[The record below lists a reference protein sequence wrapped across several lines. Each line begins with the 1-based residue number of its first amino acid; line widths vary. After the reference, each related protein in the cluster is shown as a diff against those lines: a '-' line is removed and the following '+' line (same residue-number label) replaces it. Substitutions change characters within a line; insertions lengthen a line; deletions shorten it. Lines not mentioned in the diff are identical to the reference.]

1 MNINS
6 LLPQDGR
13 ANQNAAAIA
22 LERKWERTGLLEGL
36 SSEVERKGMAV
47 LLENQAKQLVT
58 EASATGGNSNSEE
71 WSGVALPL
79 VRRIFA
85 EIAAKD
91 FVSVQPM
98 NLPSGLVFYLD
109 FKYGTAVNQIDQAGG
124 NDFLTGQGK
133 DAQSDSVFGITDAR
147 KGTPGTEGLYGPG
160 RFGYSVNM
168 VEGASVTL
176 GESGIT
182 TARTGS
188 ISATTGLFTSTA
200 ASAGDAMTA
209 TELGIFTNFNSEFSA
224 SVHGDN
230 HVILSVPSK
239 SLHSDASV
247 AARYD
252 QEAVR
257 SFNLS
262 GSNAFYPEFTRT
274 TANGSHIE
282 FLIKKDADIKATSA
296 FKVSFALQPSDI
308 TRGDY
313 EDQAPNEDMNGST
326 SLNIPEINLEMRSE
340 AIVAKTRKLKAVW
353 TPEFAQD
360 LNAYHSIDA
369 EAELTS
375 MLSEYVSQEIDL
387 EILGMLQENAQTV
400 ERWSAKVG
408 YEYNAAVGGFNA
420 GNSAAQAYNQGTW
433 FQTLGTKIQKVSNK
447 IHQLTLRGGANFLVC
462 SPTVAT
468 ILESIPGYAADT
480 DGDKMQFAM
489 GVQKVGSINSR
500 FQVYKNPYMTENS
513 ILMGY
518 RGSQFL
524 ETGAVYSPYIP
535 LIMTPLVY
543 DPDNFTPRK
552 GVMTRYAKKI
562 VRPEFYGK
570 VLVHGLD
577 TI

>member
-1 MNINS
+1 MDINS
-6 LLPQDGR
+6 LLPHEH
-13 ANQNAAAIA
+13 AATQKEVAIQ
-22 LERKWERTGLLEGL
+22 LENKWKGSGLLEGL
-36 SSEVERKGMAV
+36 DSEIDRRSMAV
-47 LLENQAKQLVT
+47 LLENQARQLVT
-58 EASATGGNSNSEE
+58 EASATGAQSNAEE
-71 WSGVALPL
+71 WAGVALPL

-109 FKYGTAVNQIDQAGG
+109 FKYGTGVGQIDSVAGG
-124 NDFLTGQGK
+124 NDFLTGQGRT
-133 DAQSDSVFGITDAR
+133 AESDSVFGITDAAA
-147 KGTPGTEGLYGPG
+147 GTPATEGLYGPG
-160 RFGYSVNM
+160 RFGYTVN
-168 VEGASVTL
+168 ETVTAAL
-176 GESGIT
+176 SAGTGVT
-182 TARTGS
+182 DARTGS
-188 ISATTGLFTSTA
+188 INPTTGLFTA
-200 ASAGDAMTA
+200 ATSMDDAA
-209 TELGIFTNFNSEFSA
+209 FQAFTNYNSEFSA
-224 SVHGDN
+224 SAAAVGN
-230 HVILSVPSK
+230 VFHVVSIPSA
-239 SLHSDASV
+239 SLTN
-247 AARYD
+247 YD
-252 QEAVR
+252 INGVR

-262 GSNAFYPEFTRT
+262 GSGAGFNVFPEFTRT
-274 TANGSHIE
+274 TENGSHVE
-282 FLIKKDADIKATSA
+282 FLVHSITGTPS
-296 FKVSFALQPSDI
+296 FKVAYAKQPTDI

-313 EDQAPNEDMNGST
+313 EDTVGDATTNTLS
-326 SLNIPEINLEMRSE
+326 IPEINLEMRSE
-340 AIVAKTRKLKAVW
+340 PIVAKTRKLKAIW
-353 TPEFAQD
+353 SPEFAQD

-387 EILGMLQENAQTV
+387 EILDMLIQNAQTTDK
-400 ERWSAKVG
+400 WSARVG
-408 YEYNAAVGGFNA
+408 YEFNAATNTFSA
-420 GNSAAQAYNQGTW
+420 GATAAQAYNQGTW
-433 FQTLGTKIQKVSNK
+433 FQTLGTKIQKVSNR

-500 FQVYKNPYMTENS
+500 FQVYKNPYMTENV

-535 LIMTPLVY
+535 LIMTPLLH
-543 DPDNFTPRK
+543 DPEDFTPRK

-562 VRPEFYGK
+562 TRPEFYGK
-570 VLVHGLD
+570 VFIHGLE